1 MKIRVTATQFFNFE
15 VDDKFSALEH
25 TNLSSLSEPEF
36 NALFDEL
43 AEIIEAKTGLP
54 MVYKLTCSADL
65 EKPFLTD
72 IVNPDTRGQIAEW

>member
-1 MKIRVTATQFFNFE
+1 MKIQVTATQFFNFE

-25 TNLSSLSEPEF
+25 TSPLAYGEPEYD
-36 NALFDEL
+36 ALFDEL
-43 AEIIEAKTGLP
+43 AEIVEEKTGYP
-54 MVYKLTCSADL
+54 MAYHLTCEADL